1 MKKSELYT
9 IIITN
14 YNNSKYLK
22 NAINSVLN
30 QKYNNIE
37 LIITDDNSTE
47 FNLENIKKYIEK
59 KKKKILKV

>member
-1 MKKSELYT
+1 MKKNELYT

-37 LIITDDNSTE
+37 LIITDDASTD
-47 FNLENIKKYIEK
+47 FDLESIK
-59 KKKKILKV
+59 